1 MTDSSSL
8 RDSTWA
14 RRTITVG
21 GVLFGGFVVAPLT
34 LLALPLMALVDL
46 VSGRPRLPT
55 PRVALFG
62 LWYLMWEWVA
72 VFSSAALWI
81 ASGFGLLL
89 RTRFFEDRHRQLQVV
104 WAHSLWRAM
113 DRLLGLRL
121 HIVGEEH
128 MTPGPMVCFARHASL
143 VDTLIPIQV
152 FSAHDIGCRYVLKS
166 ELLWDPA
173 LDIIGQRFPNYFV
186 DRSGRNTAAE
196 LANISALAAGM
207 SDDEAFVIF
216 PEGSRFT
223 PEKRARAVEK
233 LRDSDPE
240 LGALADKLTQT
251 MPPRAGGPMA
261 GVDGCPEADIVVMA
275 HTGLEGLASLK
286 SLIRSAPFRR
296 PVEVEC
302 WRIPRSE
309 VPEGVEERR
318 EWLFRTWGLVDDWV
332 AEHRRD

>member
-1 MTDSSSL
+1 
-8 RDSTWA
+8 
-14 RRTITVG
+14 
-21 GVLFGGFVVAPLT
+21 
-34 LLALPLMALVDL
+34 
-46 VSGRPRLPT
+46 
-55 PRVALFG
+55 
-62 LWYLMWEWVA
+62 
-72 VFSSAALWI
+72 
-81 ASGFGLLL
+81 
-89 RTRFFEDRHRQLQVV
+89 
-104 WAHSLWRAM
+104 
-113 DRLLGLRL
+113 
-121 HIVGEEH
+121 

-152 FSAHDIGCRYVLKS
+152 FSAHDITCRYVLKS

-196 LANISALAAGM
+196 LANLSELAAGM

-261 GVDGCPEADIVVMA
+261 GVDGCPRADIVVMA

-318 EWLFRTWGLVDDWV
+318 EWLFRTWGRVDDWV